1 MDCPNI
7 KDCQLFKL
15 KEDLGLIVTDKDFD
29 IGNETIEQLSDR
41 FVGIEPLCLV
51 RDEPFSGLGRLYFR
65 GVFLCDTL
73 ENPDYLMPL
82 GCYHLENTYSPK
94 FKKFL
99 PEIMIPKHLGVR
111 IHAANTI
118 KDLRGCVGVGVRL
131 SSGSLLSYS
140 TITLERV
147 QRVIKDLNIRY
158 FRFN

>member
-7 KDCQLFKL
+7 SECQLLKL
-15 KEDLGLIVTDKDFD
+15 KEDLGLIILDKDYE
-29 IGNETIEQLSDR
+29 IGSETIEQVSDR
-41 FVGIEPLCLV
+41 FAGIEPMCLV
-51 RDEPFSGLGRLYFR
+51 RDEPFIGLGRLYFR

-82 GCYHLENTYSPK
+82 GCYRLDNTYSPK

-99 PEIMIPKHLGVR
+99 PEIMIPKHTGVR
-111 IHAANTI
+111 IHAANTV
-118 KDLRGCVGVGVRL
+118 KDLRGCVGVGIRL
-131 SSGSLLSYS
+131 SSGALLSYS